1 MQDTQ
6 FISAGFGPS
15 RRIFKRRARARR
27 RLIAVAVLA
36 GAGLAVAWAAVFGSA
51 YTSL

>member
-6 FISAGFGPS
+6 FMSAGFGPN
-15 RRIFKRRARARR
+15 RRIFKRRARALRR
-27 RLIAVAVLA
+27 RIAVAVVA
-36 GAGLAVAWAAVFGSA
+36 GACLAAWAAVFGSA